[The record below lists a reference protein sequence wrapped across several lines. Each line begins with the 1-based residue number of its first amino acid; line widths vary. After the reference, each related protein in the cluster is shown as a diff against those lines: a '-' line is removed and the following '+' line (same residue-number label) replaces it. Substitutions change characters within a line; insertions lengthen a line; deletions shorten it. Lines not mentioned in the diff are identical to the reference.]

1 MVRPVW
7 VNVADGVDA
16 LSDMVVI
23 EIGTERGI
31 DHQEQNVILPR
42 CTVAPTV
49 VILGGAVVEPDDFF
63 KNIDRS
69 YDVGIQPQVGD
80 PVLDCEDADLVDQL
94 EQDEFTPEKDVR

>member
-42 CTVAPTV
+42 WTV
-49 VILGGAVVEPDDFF
+49 VPAVASLGGGVV
-63 KNIDRS
+63 
-69 YDVGIQPQVGD
+69 V
-80 PVLDCEDADLVDQL
+80 
-94 EQDEFTPEKDVR
+94 